1 MHILIFERCSQ
12 EYLVE
17 LSLKQQQVTNPPPQM
32 HVSSSSFIMYY
43 LVELSLK
50 QQQVTNYIRVLV
62 Y

>member
-1 MHILIFERCSQ
+1 
-12 EYLVE
+12 
-17 LSLKQQQVTNPPPQM
+17 M